1 MVREGERVMGEDVCV
16 CTLSASLLHVKVNGK
31 NRAMII
37 PGNHLASSLHSDE
50 ADFPL
55 TVDTLVGKVYCSH
68 TINHVHLITG
78 AAPPTH
84 IACDDVELITGSPP
98 PHITVTG
105 CLPYNLFNLILS
117 NHGCTWT
124 CCSILWAAD
133 IFTVCSRTE
142 RICTMYWVC
151 MCWLRAVRDRYRMS
165 SVYILSQDWKLYLR
179 F

>member
-1 MVREGERVMGEDVCV
+1 MVREGEGVMGEGVCV
-16 CTLSASLLHVKVNGK
+16 CTLSASPPHVKVNGK

-98 PHITVTG
+98 HT
-105 CLPYNLFNLILS
+105 
-117 NHGCTWT
+117 
-124 CCSILWAAD
+124 
-133 IFTVCSRTE
+133 
-142 RICTMYWVC
+142 
-151 MCWLRAVRDRYRMS
+151 
-165 SVYILSQDWKLYLR
+165 
-179 F
+179 